1 MQESHLPKETPQ
13 SSSAAGDLLSLR
25 NILMA
30 TDFSECSARALRY
43 ALGIAGR
50 YEARLHLFHC
60 VDPRPYN
67 MVGPDA
73 VQSACDASW
82 RDMQRLDTDLRS
94 SGLAK
99 NIEIKLRVEVG
110 DLAEILPGLVKELDL
125 GLIVVGTHGRTGW
138 RKMVLGSVT
147 EIVVDQAD
155 CPVLTVGPSDDR
167 TRLEQFGP
175 EQVLFSSAPSAHSE
189 LAQEYAFSIARK
201 YGSRLTVADV
211 LEDKAGRVRAQVSQL
226 EWREQ
231 ESSEPE
237 SSDAIR
243 EVEPAGAPQLPA
255 EFGTRADLVLRV
267 ADRIAADLIV
277 LTVPASHGF
286 ADRFVPSIAYQV
298 LCFSQCPVLTVRAR

>member
-1 MQESHLPKETPQ
+1 MQESHLSKEAPQ
-13 SSSAAGDLLSLR
+13 LPAAAGDLLCLR

-30 TDFSECSARALRY
+30 TDFSDCSARALRY

-99 NIEIKLRVEVG
+99 NVEVKLRVEAG
-110 DLAEILPGLVKELDL
+110 DLAEILPQIVKELDL

-147 EIVVDQAD
+147 ETVADQAD
-155 CPVLTVGPSDDR
+155 CPVLTVGPSTDR
-167 TRLEQFGP
+167 ARLEQFGP
-175 EQVLFSSAPSAHSE
+175 EQILFASAPSAHSE
-189 LAQEYAFSIARK
+189 LAQAYAFSIARK
-201 YGSRLTVADV
+201 YGSRLTAVDV
-211 LEDKAGRVRAQVSQL
+211 LEDDGGRVRAQVSQL

-231 ESSEPE
+231 GSSGPE
-237 SSDAIR
+237 LIDALR
-243 EVEPAGAPQLPA
+243 EAEPASPPQLPA
-255 EFGTRADLVLRV
+255 EFGTRADLILRV
-267 ADRIAADLIV
+267 ANRIAADLIV
-277 LTVPASHGF
+277 FTVPASHGF
-286 ADRFVPSIAYQV
+286 ADRFVSSNDYQV
-298 LCFSQCPVLTVRAR
+298 LCFSQCPVLTVRTR